1 MNILKE
7 FSSKNKIFYDVHVFE
22 HINIILCVYVQT
34 LTVLLDTIHL
44 WIYFTLNGE
53 NIYIIR
59 YEVRF
64 YSLLHC
70 KRDC

>member
-34 LTVLLDTIHL
+34 LTVLLDT
-44 WIYFTLNGE
+44 TLVDIFHFE
-53 NIYIIR
+53 W
-59 YEVRF
+59 
-64 YSLLHC
+64 
-70 KRDC
+70 